1 MTDRPNTGRNVT
13 HAIFT
18 VERTLAAKPARV
30 WKAFATEAGKDA
42 WFGGTPGG
50 WEKLEKAFDFRVGGE
65 ERLKGRWASGTVS
78 DYRARFHDIVENER
92 IVYAY
97 DMHID
102 GAKISVSLA
111 TLELKPAGE
120 GTKLTL
126 TEQGAF
132 LDGYDDAGSREHG
145 TNVLMD
151 RVVEVLSRETAEA

>member
-1 MTDRPNTGRNVT
+1 MTERNVT
-13 HAIFT
+13 HAIFS
-18 VERTLAAKPARV
+18 VERTLDAKPARV
-30 WKAFATEAGKDA
+30 WKAFATEAGKAA
-42 WFGGTPGG
+42 WFVGPGD
-50 WEKLEKAFDFRVGGE
+50 WTLLERKFDFREGGE
-65 ERLKGRWASGTVS
+65 ERAKGRFPSGMVS

-102 GAKISVSLA
+102 GHKISVSLA
-111 TLELKPAGE
+111 TLELKPAGQ

-145 TNVLMD
+145 TNALMD

>member
-1 MTDRPNTGRNVT
+1 MTDRPTIDRNVT

-18 VERTLAAKPARV
+18 VERTLCAKPARV

-42 WFGGTPGG
+42 WFGGTPGS
-50 WEKLEKAFDFRVGGE
+50 WDQLEKVFDFREGGE
-65 ERLKGRWASGTVS
+65 ERLKAR
-78 DYRARFHDIVENER
+78 RATRPHTDNRPRYYDNDQNEPN
-92 IVYAY
+92 VYAY
-97 DMHID
+97 DMFID
-102 GAKISVSLA
+102 GNKISVSLA

-145 TNVLMD
+145 TNILMD
-151 RVVEVLSRETAEA
+151 RVVEVLSRQTAEA